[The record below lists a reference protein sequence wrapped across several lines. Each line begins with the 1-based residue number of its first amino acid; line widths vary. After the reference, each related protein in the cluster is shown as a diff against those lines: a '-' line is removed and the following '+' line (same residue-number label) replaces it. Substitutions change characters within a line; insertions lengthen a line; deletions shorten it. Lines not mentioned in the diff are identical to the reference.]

1 MLMNSGLFSQNLN
14 CRTAPRTVVKR
25 AIKNNKKSVK
35 ENHRA
40 TLNSITHITLRCC
53 VALLAGNC
61 QKTGVLGARRVSRG
75 RSKALL
81 SSPSAYAAVLLSS
94 YINSL
99 ISRRPLAPT
108 SPQER

>member
-40 TLNSITHITLRCC
+40 ALNSITHITLLCC
-53 VALLAGNC
+53 IGAVPGDP
-61 QKTGVLGARRVSRG
+61 QKTPVLGPRHISRG
-75 RSKALL
+75 LWKALMYNRHPCR
-81 SSPSAYAAVLLSS
+81 SSLLSS
-94 YINSL
+94 YINGL
-99 ISRRPLAPT
+99 ISRYRLAPT
-108 SPQER
+108 LPRER